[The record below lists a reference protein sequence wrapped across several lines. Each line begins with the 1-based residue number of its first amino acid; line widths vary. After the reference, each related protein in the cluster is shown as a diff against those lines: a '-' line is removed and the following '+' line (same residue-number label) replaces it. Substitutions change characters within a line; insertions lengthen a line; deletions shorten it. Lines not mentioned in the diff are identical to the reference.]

1 MDRARYRRKHPPPD
15 PRSDSRLGRRYFY
28 ALASLVLLAAVLQI
42 LLRFD
47 GVRRYLNLAIRLEGL
62 PLAREVQG
70 LGTPAY
76 PWLDY
81 ASPGAET
88 GTIYLRLLKRPRG
101 EVWILVN
108 QRAVKVLDEEG
119 EAVTVQDDDFVEVY
133 SRDGEVRVLVSAA
146 SSNVEFPGVGVFVAG
161 QGTVLVGRVRLRQA
175 T

>member
-1 MDRARYRRKHPPPD
+1 MDRARSKRKHPPPD

-28 ALASLVLLAAVLQI
+28 ALVLLVFFAAVLQI

-62 PLAREVQG
+62 PLVREVQG
-70 LGTPAY
+70 LGTSAY

-81 ASPGAET
+81 IAPGAET
-88 GTIYLRLLKRPRG
+88 GTIYLRLIRRPKG

-119 EAVTVQDDDFVEVY
+119 EAVTVQEDDFIEVY
-133 SRDGEVRVLVSAA
+133 SRDGEVRVLVSGA
-146 SSNVEFPGVGVFVAG
+146 SPNIEFPGVGAFVAG
-161 QGTVLVGRVRLRQA
+161 RGTVLVGRVRFR
-175 T
+175 